1 VTVGEYIDRYLARYE
16 REHKASSYTE
26 ARCQLTR
33 FKREFADRVIG
44 SIARHQAIEWADDKP
59 GSLVK
64 PVVTMLQCRRG
75 RGATRPEPVPGT
87 RQTGEGPLRR
97 ASAHA

>member
-1 VTVGEYIDRYLARYE
+1 VQAARPEAARVTVGEYIDRYLARYE

-64 PVVTMLQCRRG
+64 ARRHH
-75 RGATRPEPVPGT
+75 APMPPWTR
-87 RQTGEGPLRR
+87 
-97 ASAHA
+97 SY